1 MTYTAPTAHQL
12 HLRLFQLGAVESHPD
27 SSPALTAEDAEQA
40 IHGMMASEAVCCRC
54 TVDGKTKLLRF
65 REMWEAVF
73 QRKWKWPS
81 SAAKGAA

>member
-1 MTYTAPTAHQL
+1 MTYPPPTAQAL
-12 HLRLFQLGAVESHPD
+12 IARLRDLGQTLPD
-27 SSPALTAEDAEQA
+27 DATPEQIEAE

-54 TVDGKTKLLRF
+54 TVDGKPRLLRF

-81 SAAKGAA
+81 TAAKGAA